1 MIRVVPRVAVIGSM
15 CVALLVLST
24 STATAKPASC
34 AVLEIHAKKG
44 PPKMAKALPPKL
56 ARQLRRPPFSSWK
69 NFRVVRAVRRV
80 FADPGVRHKIG
91 LQRGSL
97 MLHRLPNANNQYKLL
112 FVLKN
117 PRGKRVL
124 RTKVGVSPKTYFL
137 VAGLRLEPGS
147 RDGIQVIALSCM
159 PK

>member
-1 MIRVVPRVAVIGSM
+1 MIRVLQRVAVVASV
-15 CVALLVLST
+15 CLALLTLSA
-24 STATAKPASC
+24 STASAKGASC

-44 PPKMAKALPPKL
+44 PPAMAKTVPKKL
-56 ARQLRRPPFSSWK
+56 ARQLNRPPFSSWK

-80 FADPGVRHKIG
+80 FAKPGVRHKID

-97 MLHRLPNANNQYKLL
+97 TLHRHPNANNQYKLL

-124 RTKVGVSPKTYFL
+124 KTKVGVSPKTYFL
-137 VAGLRLEPGS
+137 VAGLRLKRGS
-147 RDGIQVIALSCM
+147 NAGIQVIALSCM